1 VVGGKLVNSK
11 SVEGKLVISIKMGG
25 KLVICRYKNESNFSR
40 WRSTI
45 TISQRRVGA
54 CHA

>member
-25 KLVICRYKNESNFSR
+25 KLVICRNY
-40 WRSTI
+40 I
-45 TISQRRVGA
+45 VG
-54 CHA
+54 